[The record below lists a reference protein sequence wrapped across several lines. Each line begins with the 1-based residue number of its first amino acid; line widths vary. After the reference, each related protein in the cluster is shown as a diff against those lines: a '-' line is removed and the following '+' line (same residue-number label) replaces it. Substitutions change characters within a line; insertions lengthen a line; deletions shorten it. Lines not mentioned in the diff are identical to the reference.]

1 MDAETSKHALF
12 AASLA
17 LLEKI
22 RNVAAAALYFLAAHI
37 YDGLCYAVSNI
48 VSYQVALVIMT
59 AILFSASAALVY
71 LHDLLSKLF
80 LWDIL
85 RIKEIN
91 NLVNAN
97 SISKNKLSEKLL
109 RWIFRRGRLWIHLL
123 GSITI
128 GPPVVTLL
136 LRKKENWKSTLF
148 YLVSGTLLS
157 VSVWV
162 TIWAGVGKVTWE
174 QYVMHLIQT
183 AIN

>member
-1 MDAETSKHALF
+1 MF
-12 AASLA
+12 AASFA

-22 RNVAAAALYFLAAHI
+22 RNVAAAVLYFLAAHI
-37 YDGLCYAVSNI
+37 YDGLCYAVSNL

-59 AILFSASAALVY
+59 AVLFFASAALVL
-71 LHDLLSKLF
+71 LHDLLGEFF

-85 RIKEIN
+85 GIKEIN
-91 NLVNAN
+91 NLINAN

-109 RWIFRRGRLWIHLL
+109 CWAFRRGRLWIHVI

-128 GPPVVTLL
+128 GPPVITLL

-174 QYVMHLIQT
+174 QYVMPLIQT